1 MAPHALRRTF
11 AARLPASPS
20 GFLSTMR
27 FVMGPPG
34 FERACKST
42 LLCCCGWTG
51 GGTPRSQTVESDTL
65 AHRLGRHLAPE
76 QRDELLRIGTG
87 YLFLIRGGRGAR

>member
-1 MAPHALRRTF
+1 
-11 AARLPASPS
+11 
-20 GFLSTMR
+20 MR
-27 FVMGPPG
+27 VDLGPPG